1 VHEWVSSRLSVS
13 RSAWCPAPRPML
25 SDRAHPPPATV
36 ASPSSAPTSPVKER
50 VSLQPRGVLLEL
62 ARSPL
67 PLAVVAVRALAR
79 RAVTNRGEGT
89 VRVLRVAGVL
99 GVAGLAT
106 WGALATEPTSASLAE
121 TQAGSGRVLVEAFG
135 QIRTAALRARSGD
148 AEGVDS
154 LARADR
160 PFALSAEPVLLP
172 GAAGRPPVSAD
183 SPSSSVRHGRPIMPS
198 RRVRSPILHVL
209 PPGLPVGF
217 PVSGAVSSPFGVR
230 VHPVTHRV
238 RLHRGVDLAV
248 PLGTP
253 VVATAAG
260 RVLSS
265 GRRGGYGLAVEI
277 GHRGADGFST
287 STLYAHLSALPVGLR
302 VGSRVRRHSVIGFS
316 GGVGPGA
323 GVSTGPHVHYEVRLR
338 GAAVDPVTVAEGV
351 HVQRLTPVRT
361 LIRRPLVRSGPDARA
376 RDRRRTSS
384 RGVP

>member
-1 VHEWVSSRLSVS
+1 
-13 RSAWCPAPRPML
+13 ML
-25 SDRAHPPPATV
+25 SDRVHPPPATV
-36 ASPSSAPTSPVKER
+36 ASPSPAPTSSVKES

-67 PLAVVAVRALAR
+67 PLAVVAVRALVR

-89 VRVLRVAGVL
+89 VRVLRVGGVL

-106 WGALATEPTSASLAE
+106 WGALATEPPSASLAE
-121 TQAGSGRVLVEAFG
+121 TQAGSDRVLVEAFG

-148 AEGVDS
+148 AQGVDS

-160 PFALSAEPVLLP
+160 PFALSAEPVLLL

-183 SPSSSVRHGRPIMPS
+183 SPSSSVRRGRPIVPS
-198 RRVRSPILHVL
+198 RWGRPLVLHVL

-217 PVSGAVSSPFGVR
+217 PVRGSVSSPFGVR

-277 GHRGADGFST
+277 GHPGRGGLAT
-287 STLYAHLSALPVGLR
+287 STLYAHLSAVPVGLR
-302 VGSRVRRHSVIGFS
+302 VGGRVRRHSVIGFS

-323 GVSTGPHVHYEVRLR
+323 GVSTGPHVHYEVRR
-338 GAAVDPVTVAEGV
+338 QGTAVDPVTVAEGV